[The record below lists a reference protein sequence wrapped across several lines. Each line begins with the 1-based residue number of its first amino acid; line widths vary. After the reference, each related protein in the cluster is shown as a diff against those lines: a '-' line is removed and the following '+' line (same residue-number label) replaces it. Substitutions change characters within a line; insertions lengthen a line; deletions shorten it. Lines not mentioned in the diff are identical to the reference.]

1 MKITRSQLKQI
12 IKEELGRT
20 DWRSELSKI
29 VNKDLYDIWVLT
41 APDYEKSGEQ
51 IDKSEDFTMEHI
63 SLIHQTVDDVRNT
76 IDEYITQMM
85 REG

>member
-1 MKITRSQLKQI
+1 MKITKTQLKQI

-29 VNKDLYDIWVLT
+29 VNKDLYDIWVMT
-41 APDYEKSGEQ
+41 APDRMKTGERLDVVLDQ
-51 IDKSEDFTMEHI
+51 EDIM
-63 SLIHQTVDDVRNT
+63 LIHQTVDAVRNT

-85 REG
+85 RED

>member
-29 VNKDLYDIWVLT
+29 VNKDLYDIWVMT
-41 APDYEKSGEQ
+41 APDRMKTGERLDVVLDQ
-51 IDKSEDFTMEHI
+51 EDIM
-63 SLIHQTVDDVRNT
+63 LIHQTVDAVRNT
-76 IDEYITQMM
+76 IDDYITQMM